1 MYGYGLLGGRVD
13 GKRGAEARAAYD
25 GHRARRDALARAVRD
40 LGGRPVVSDA
50 AYALPFAVADSPS
63 AVRLAAVLEDR
74 IAGAYADLVRAAEG
88 PRRKE
93 AAGALREAA
102 VRAARWRG
110 GNVAFPGLAER
121 AAGADPAATGPV
133 EAHAARTARADTKNR
148 KGNTRRMGCE
158 PPQRLVRA
166 LGEMYGDAAAA
177 DWLDALPA
185 LTEQALTAG
194 DGLTVERVAAPGG
207 RSSLVVLVRRADGTP
222 AALKIAPPVAGPGLE
237 RAALEHWNGWGAVKP
252 LDAPELDASGALLL
266 ERLHHEVSLRSLPE
280 AKALLEAAGTLRR
293 LWVEPPAGHAFES
306 VAGRTDRQSAGMRAA
321 AEADPELAPL
331 VDAALAARAELVE
344 GSPEL
349 LLLHGNF
356 RQSKVLSG
364 ERAPWLTV
372 GPEPLVGER
381 AYDLARL
388 VRDRVEDLIASPG
401 GPVTARRRVKRLA
414 ESLEVEQ
421 ARLHGWTLFR
431 AVESGTR
438 ALAEGRRQ
446 MGEINLEF
454 AGWL

>member
-1 MYGYGLLGGRVD
+1 
-13 GKRGAEARAAYD
+13 
-25 GHRARRDALARAVRD
+25 
-40 LGGRPVVSDA
+40 
-50 AYALPFAVADSPS
+50 
-63 AVRLAAVLEDR
+63 
-74 IAGAYADLVRAAEG
+74 
-88 PRRKE
+88 
-93 AAGALREAA
+93 
-102 VRAARWRG
+102 
-110 GNVAFPGLAER
+110 
-121 AAGADPAATGPV
+121 
-133 EAHAARTARADTKNR
+133 
-148 KGNTRRMGCE
+148 MGFE

-177 DWLDALPA
+177 GWLAGLPA
-185 LTEQALTAG
+185 LTERALTAG

-222 AALKIAPPVAGPGLE
+222 AALKIAPPVAGPELE

-252 LDAPELDASGALLL
+252 LDAPEPAGPELDAPELDGSGALLL

-293 LWVEPPAGHAFES
+293 LWVEPPAGHGFET
-306 VAGRTDRQSAGMRAA
+306 VAERTEAQSAGMRAA

-344 GSPEL
+344 GAPEL

-356 RQSKVLSG
+356 RQSKVLAG

-401 GPVTARRRVKRLA
+401 GPVTARRRVKKLA

-446 MGEINLEF
+446 MGEVNLEF